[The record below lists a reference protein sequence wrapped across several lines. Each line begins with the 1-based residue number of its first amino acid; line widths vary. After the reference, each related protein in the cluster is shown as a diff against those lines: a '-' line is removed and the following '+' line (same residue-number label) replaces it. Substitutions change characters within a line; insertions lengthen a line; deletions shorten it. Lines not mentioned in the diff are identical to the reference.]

1 MLLLDNSSEQLNE
14 TSENMDENTL
24 SSGQGDPLPILKK
37 IIDLSTKAKVN
48 YECWFY
54 LLDRVNESKSF

>member
-1 MLLLDNSSEQLNE
+1 
-14 TSENMDENTL
+14 MDENTL